1 MRRLL
6 KWTSVIFAVG
16 SLASGAYAQD
26 AAANFPEK
34 PIKLIV
40 AFSPGGATDVLAR
53 QLSDNLAK
61 ALGQSVV
68 VENRPGASGYIAW
81 RHVAGAP
88 KDGYTLLFAENALGI
103 NTGLQTDRSFDP
115 RTELEPIAGVAT
127 APLVLIETGS
137 LAPKTFSELVEYSKK
152 QNGISYSS
160 SGIGSV
166 SHMTFE
172 ALKGASGLMAEHIP
186 FKGGGE
192 AITAVVG
199 GHVQTMLASVSTV
212 KKLVEAKQVKALAL
226 TGDQRSPVLPD
237 VPSIK
242 ELGVNSPVQLQFWW
256 GVFAPTGV
264 PEPVKAKLNKAI
276 SDVVSDKAVQERL
289 LGLDVTPAYA
299 PAGDLKKMLESEI
312 TNWTAFVKQAGIKV
326 E

>member
-6 KWTSVIFAVG
+6 KWTTVALAAG
-16 SLASGAYAQD
+16 GLASWAHAQD
-26 AAANFPEK
+26 AGTKFPER
-34 PIKLIV
+34 PIRLIV

-53 QLSDNLAK
+53 QLSDNLSK
-61 ALGQSVV
+61 ALGQAVV
-68 VENRPGASGYIAW
+68 VENKPGASGYIAW

-103 NTGLQTDRSFDP
+103 NTGLQTDRTFDP
-115 RTELEPIAGVAT
+115 RTELDPIASVAT
-127 APLVLIETGS
+127 SPLVIIEPGS
-137 LAPKTFSELVEYSKK
+137 LPPNAYKEYVEYSKK
-152 QNGISYSS
+152 NNMSYSS

-172 ALKGASGLMAEHIP
+172 ALKDASGLVAEHVP

-199 GHVQTMLASVSTV
+199 GHVQGMLASVSTV
-212 KKLVEAKQVKALAL
+212 KKLVDAKQVKALL
-226 TGDQRSPVLPD
+226 ITSDQRSPVLPD

-242 ELGVNSPVQLQFWW
+242 ELGINSQVQLQFWW
-256 GVFAPTGV
+256 GVFAPVGV
-264 PEPVKAKLNKAI
+264 PDAVKAKLNKAV
-276 SDVVSDKAVQERL
+276 SDVLADKAVHDRL
-289 LGLDVTPAYA
+289 VSLDVTPAYA
-299 PAGDLKKMLESEI
+299 PAADLKKMLNTEI
-312 TNWTAFVKQAGIKV
+312 ENWTAFVKKTGIKI